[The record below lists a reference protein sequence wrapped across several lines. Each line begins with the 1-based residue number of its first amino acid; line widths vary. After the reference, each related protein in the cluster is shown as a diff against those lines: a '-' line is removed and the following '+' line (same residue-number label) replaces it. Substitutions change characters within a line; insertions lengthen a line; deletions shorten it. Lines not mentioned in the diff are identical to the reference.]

1 MEVNAKEVKS
11 RISELLNRFQ
21 KGEEIILTRWG
32 RKVARVV
39 SFETKKKRL
48 PDFDQFRKSIPV
60 KGLPV
65 SEILIKAHDEERY

>member
-39 SFETKKKRL
+39 SFETKKK
-48 PDFDQFRKSIPV
+48 
-60 KGLPV
+60 
-65 SEILIKAHDEERY
+65 EIARF